1 MRKWL
6 SEKLRTVYYDP
17 HNKAQSQEA
26 YINYML
32 IRTQQIFRYSGLPDT
47 IPSRVLELYLQCNGH
62 CFFTERDGGYYV
74 YTGGLG
80 GEPDVYYQPTLYT
93 VANPAQN
100 FSRSFV
106 IGDDGILLRNDQLM
120 IGLLP
125 LYSRYAYHMTENDLS
140 LWVADINTR
149 ILGLISAG
157 DDRTLA
163 SARQYLADI
172 KNGEL
177 GTIAENAFL
186 EGIKVQPYAG
196 TTRGMMKDLIEYQQ
210 YLRATW
216 CNEIGLDANYNMKR
230 ESMSTSETD
239 MNSDML
245 LPLVDSMLACRREA
259 LEAINEK
266 YGLEIT
272 VDFSSAWEDTHR
284 QRDLIEE
291 SLEAEAEGADP
302 EGDDLKDSDVERGEV
317 KPSETDSL

>member
-6 SEKLRTVYYDP
+6 SEKLRTTYYDVQ
-17 HNKAQSQEA
+17 NKSESQNA

-32 IRTQQIFRYSGLPDT
+32 IRTQQIFRYENLPDT
-47 IPSRVLELYLQCNGH
+47 IPARVLELYLQCNGH
-62 CFFTERDGGYYV
+62 CFFTERDSGYYV

-106 IGDDGILLRNDQLM
+106 IGTDGILLRNDQLM

-125 LYSRYAYHMTENDLS
+125 LFARYAYHMTENALS

-196 TTRGMMKDLIEYQQ
+196 STHGIITDLIEYQQ

-230 ESMSTSETD
+230 ESITTSEND

-245 LPLVDSMLACRREA
+245 LPLVDSMLQCRRDA
-259 LEAINEK
+259 LDEINK
-266 YGLEIT
+266 MYGLDIR
-272 VDFSSAWEDTHR
+272 VDFASAWEDTHR
-284 QRDLIEE
+284 QRELIEE
-291 SLEAEAEGADP
+291 SMEASVDGVD
-302 EGDDLKDSDVERGEV
+302 DSDIERGEK
-317 KPSETDSL
+317 KPDETDTI